1 MSAETGLQTG
11 LQTGGQPGVWQQA
24 FARVP
29 ELLAAHVQ
37 LSFTALLLAMALCLP
52 LAIWAARNTKVAT
65 IVLGFASLIQT
76 IPALALLALFY
87 PALLGLSALLGEQ
100 IGGGISALGFIPAL
114 LALTLYALLPI
125 LRNAVTGLIGV
136 DPAVRQA
143 ADGLGM
149 TAAQKLRLVEA
160 PIAAPTIM
168 AGIRTAAVWTIGAAT
183 LSTTVGQSSLGDL
196 IFTGLQTQNWTLVL
210 TGCFASAGLA
220 IIVDLLLGLIERA
233 ILERRK
239 IIAWGT
245 AALLCVGLGAA
256 LLPMMATRDNVVVIG
271 SKSFA
276 EQFILA
282 RLIGL
287 RLKEAGYEVEYQDGL
302 GSAVVFQAVAAGDID
317 IYVDYS
323 GTIWTNQMKRNDPL
337 PANEMLP
344 EITKWSKETHGVAM
358 AGALGFENS
367 YAFAVRSEDAA
378 SKQLRTLDDLARV
391 SSGFAFGTDLE
402 FLERPEWEMVK
413 AAYPIRFKET
423 RSFNP
428 TFMYPALSSG
438 EVDVI
443 SAFSSDGRIAANGLI
458 VLDDPKGAIP
468 PYDAMV
474 LIAQGFSDDKNFMG
488 AIKPLIGAITVENM
502 RKANY
507 MVDRKTDKRSP
518 GRAALWLDQQ
528 IRNKKD

>member
-1 MSAETGLQTG
+1 MTAASEPAVQMGAPTGA
-11 LQTGGQPGVWQQA
+11 WSQA

-37 LSFTALLLAMALCLP
+37 LSFSALLLAMALCLP
-52 LAIWAARNTKVAT
+52 LAIWAARKPTVAT
-65 IVLGFASLIQT
+65 IVLGFASLVQT

-87 PALLGLSALLGEQ
+87 PALLGLSSLLGDVL
-100 IGGGISALGFIPAL
+100 GRGISALGFLPAL

-125 LRNAVTGLIGV
+125 LRNAVTGLTGV
-136 DPAVRQA
+136 SPAAKEA

-196 IFTGLQTQNWTLVL
+196 IFAGLQTQNWTLVL
-210 TGCFASAGLA
+210 TGCLVSAGLA

-233 ILERRK
+233 IIERRR
-239 IIAWGT
+239 IIACGS
-245 AALLCVGLGAA
+245 AAVLGIGLGIA
-256 LLPMMATRDNVVVIG
+256 LLPMLGTHDNVVVIG
-271 SKSFA
+271 AKSFS

-302 GSAVVFQAVAAGDID
+302 GSAVVFQAVAEGDID

-323 GTIWTNQMKRNDPL
+323 GTIWTNQMKRSDPL
-337 PANEMLP
+337 PPDEMLI
-344 EITKWSKETHGVAM
+344 EITKWSKKTHGVTVV
-358 AGALGFENS
+358 GALGFENS
-367 YAFAVRSEDAA
+367 YAFAVRPEDAA
-378 SKQLRTLDDLARV
+378 NKRLRTLNDLARV
-391 SSGFAFGTDLE
+391 SSGFVFGTDLE

-413 AAYPIRFKET
+413 AAYPIRFKEA

-443 SAFSSDGRIAANGLI
+443 SAFSSDGRIAANGLV
-458 VLDDPKGAIP
+458 VLDDPKGAVP

-474 LIAQGFSDDKNFMG
+474 LIAPDRGNDDKITT
-488 AIKPLIGAITVENM
+488 AVKPLIGAITVENM
-502 RKANY
+502 REVNY
-507 MVDRKTDKRSP
+507 MVDRKTDKHSP
-518 GRAALWLDQQ
+518 DRAARWLDKK
-528 IRNKKD
+528 IREGQ